1 MRLRGREEG
10 AKEEETRGDNEEE
23 KEGKEDWQW
32 FMHHSFVVYIQ
43 RRDRDRQTVRERENE

>member
-23 KEGKEDWQW
+23 NEMLAREG
-32 FMHHSFVVYIQ
+32 
-43 RRDRDRQTVRERENE
+43 RERRKKRIGNGLCIIHS